1 MTSLGLISL
10 LFFIPTSA
18 YFCHLLRPPQY
29 LSFFLCSFLSAWKSF
44 ASVLDVNSWKSN
56 LPPPP
61 PCNLQQ
67 CSEKPPP
74 FYFIDYIIDLRMD
87 PYSLLSFWCI
97 FSSTDFLIN
106 RKSFTHL
113 LYSQV
118 HYAASVGGSNLRD
131 RVQRLLVRLMTND
144 LSGLY
149 NYSGARS
156 KAAFC
161 LLVNLKEAIIG
172 KLIIFIEIHTLKISI
187 I

>member
-1 MTSLGLISL
+1 MKSLNIIVIFHPNLCL
-10 LFFIPTSA
+10 L
-18 YFCHLLRPPQY
+18 
-29 LSFFLCSFLSAWKSF
+29 LSSFETPSVSVIFLCSFLSAWKSF
-44 ASVLDVNSWKSN
+44 AWVLDVNSWKSN